1 MNEAAPKIAV
11 ILVAAGRG
19 QRAGAG
25 IPKQYRPLLGE
36 PLLRWTAR
44 SFARLSRAPAILP
57 VIHPDDADLC
67 QAALAGISTLPPVWG
82 GETRQESVLR
92 GLEALEASE
101 PHLVLIQ
108 DGARPLTS
116 NATITRVIAALAERD
131 GAIAALPVNDSLKRG
146 DATIEGS
153 VARDGLWR
161 AQTPQGFR
169 YRPILAA
176 HRAARGKALTDDA
189 AVAEMAGMTIALVPG
204 DEDNIKVTTE
214 GDFAR
219 AERVLLS
226 RAGDVR
232 TGSGFDVHRFG
243 PGDHVWLCGLRIPH
257 THGLVGHSDAD
268 VGLHAIT
275 DALLGAVGEG
285 DIGLHFPPSDERW
298 RGAASDAFLRHAVDL
313 VRKRQGIVAHLDL
326 TLICERPKVSPHRA
340 AMIMRIAEIVG
351 IDVTRVSVKA
361 TTTEGLGFTGR
372 SEGIAAQAIATVR
385 LPL

>member
-1 MNEAAPKIAV
+1 MSEAAPKVAV

-19 QRAGAG
+19 HRAGGG

-36 PLLRWTAR
+36 PLLRRTAR
-44 SFARLSRAPAILP
+44 RFDDLAGIDAILP
-57 VIHPDDADLC
+57 VIHPDDVELC
-67 QAALAGISTLPPVWG
+67 QKALTGISTRPPVWG

-92 GLEALEASE
+92 GLEALEADA
-101 PHLVLIQ
+101 PDLVLIQ

-116 NATITRVIAALAERD
+116 AATIGRVIDALARHD

-146 DATIEGS
+146 GETIAGS
-153 VARDGLWR
+153 VAREGLWR

-176 HRAARGKALTDDA
+176 HRAARGRALTDDA
-189 AVAEMAGMTIALVPG
+189 AVAEMAGMTVALVAG
-204 DEDNIKVTTE
+204 EEDNVKVTTE

-219 AERVLLS
+219 VERVLLA

-257 THGLVGHSDAD
+257 TYGLVGHSDAD

-275 DALLGAVGEG
+275 DALLGAAGEG
-285 DIGLHFPPSDERW
+285 DIGLHFPPTDERW

-313 VRKRQGIVAHLDL
+313 VRKRHGLVAHLDL

-340 AMIMRIAEIVG
+340 AMIARIAEIAG
-351 IDVTRVSVKA
+351 IDASRVSVKA

-372 SEGIAAQAIATVR
+372 SEGIAAQAIATIR
-385 LPL
+385 LPS